1 MAFTLDQLT
10 KSRDAL
16 LEARSRGVRRFRDQ
30 NGEEVEFRSDAE
42 MARALGALD
51 AEIAKA
57 SGAATPRV
65 LHFQTSKGT

>member
-1 MAFTLDQLT
+1 MALTLDQLT

-16 LEARSRGVRRFRDQ
+16 LEARARGVRRFRDQ

>member
-1 MAFTLDQLT
+1 MALTLDQLT

-16 LEARSRGVRRFRDQ
+16 LEARNRGVRRFRDQ

-42 MARALGALD
+42 MGRALGALD

>member
-1 MAFTLDQLT
+1 MALTLDQLT

-16 LEARSRGVRRFRDQ
+16 LEARSRGARRFRDQ

-42 MARALGALD
+42 MARALAALD